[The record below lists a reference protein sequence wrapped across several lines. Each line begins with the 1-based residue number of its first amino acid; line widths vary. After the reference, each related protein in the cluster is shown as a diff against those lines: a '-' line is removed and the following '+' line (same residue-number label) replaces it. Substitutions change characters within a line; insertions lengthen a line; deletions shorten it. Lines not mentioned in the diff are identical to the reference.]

1 MKFAREIPSAKLPQ
15 VIGLTASLGVGD
27 SVTEPLDHYIKICA
41 NLDCGCVIHVKE
53 NMEELLRHNP
63 RPAAEQIRSVEP
75 CSPNAPFY
83 TEISAMMQ
91 DIERQELNGRRL
103 STARGTQP
111 YENQI
116 VEVN

>member
-1 MKFAREIPSAKLPQ
+1 VM
-15 VIGLTASLGVGD
+15 
-27 SVTEPLDHYIKICA
+27 TEPLNHYNKICA
-41 NLDCGCVIHVKE
+41 NLDCDCVIHVKVDTPD
-53 NMEELLRHNP
+53 MEELLRHNP